1 MERAGAGGLN
11 DTVCLSQQPG
21 GQMKGSVIW
30 FIQQHRRSKNKT
42 VIMICSRY
50 ESEGNAA
57 AVEKAITGRRLDQ
70 RRRNDLNK
78 MNGSVYVLCNMVT
91 EAERVRNQIQ
101 RQGTGGGGGG
111 GGAAD
116 RKETD

>member
-1 MERAGAGGLN
+1 
-11 DTVCLSQQPG
+11 
-21 GQMKGSVIW
+21 
-30 FIQQHRRSKNKT
+30 
-42 VIMICSRY
+42 
-50 ESEGNAA
+50 
-57 AVEKAITGRRLDQ
+57 
-70 RRRNDLNK
+70 

-111 GGAAD
+111 GGGD